1 MNSFSKNQ
9 IINLN
14 KDKEII
20 DAFHPLYRVDSRS
33 YTKDTAKEALK
44 ISNKNVILFFGLI
57 RDYKGLDLLINSVKY
72 LNNRVSDLKVL
83 VVGENYESMSKY
95 YDLIDKANLKDKF
108 LFDLQFVEEHNTA
121 KYFISSDIVILPYKT
136 ASQSGIISLAYNFNR
151 PVVVTDVGGLK
162 EYIVENKTGFIVNP
176 DEKDL
181 SDKIN
186 YFFENKL
193 FEEMSLF
200 IKNYKEKFSWK
211 NFEEKINGR

>member
-1 MNSFSKNQ
+1 MNSFSRNQ

-14 KDKEII
+14 QDKEII
-20 DAFHPLYRVDSRS
+20 DAFHPLYCVDSRS

-44 ISNKNVILFFGLI
+44 ISSKNVILFFGLI

-72 LNNRVSDLKVL
+72 LNNRIADLKVL

-95 YDLIDKANLKDKF
+95 YDLIDKANLKDQF
-108 LFDLQFVEEHNTA
+108 LFDLQFVEEHNIA
-121 KYFISSDIVILPYKT
+121 KYFISSDIVVLPYKT

-151 PVVVTDVGGLK
+151 PVIVTDVGGLR
-162 EYIVENKTGFIVNP
+162 EYVVENKTGFIVNP

-181 SDKIN
+181 SNKIN

-200 IKNYKEKFSWK
+200 IKNYKDKFSWK
-211 NFEEKINGR
+211 NFEERINEK